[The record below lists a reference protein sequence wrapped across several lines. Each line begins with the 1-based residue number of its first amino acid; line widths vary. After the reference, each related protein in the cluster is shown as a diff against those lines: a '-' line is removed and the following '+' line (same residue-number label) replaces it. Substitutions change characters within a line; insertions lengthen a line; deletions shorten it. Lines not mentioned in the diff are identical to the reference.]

1 MVFKRCVGKDKYE
14 KKFIVYINES
24 GTNVS
29 IEFKDYMYTQKTL
42 KKIVFFFL
50 KNENNTKFFES
61 DLSRILW
68 RYDSIFLL
76 VSILNIINH
85 TGKDI
90 DVLVS
95 ELPRFHIKSKS
106 INLKYKD
113 SEIAEKIGTDFKFIL
128 ENDAFNIKCDKGF
141 VKVIND
147 KEKERVSIVT
157 SSKNM
162 AVSEELCDI
171 FCRLLSHP

>member
-1 MVFKRCVGKDKYE
+1 M
-14 KKFIVYINES
+14 
-24 GTNVS
+24 
-29 IEFKDYMYTQKTL
+29 
-42 KKIVFFFL
+42 
-50 KNENNTKFFES
+50 
-61 DLSRILW
+61 
-68 RYDSIFLL
+68 
-76 VSILNIINH
+76 
-85 TGKDI
+85 
-90 DVLVS
+90 
-95 ELPRFHIKSKS
+95 
-106 INLKYKD
+106 KYKD